1 MTKLNQCIIYGT
13 KGLREEYY
21 EEWGV
26 VSDKVIQKTTLSG
39 HNILYAHNLVKYVIY
54 LILTFWKPADT
65 GPSFC
70 AAVSS
75 SSTFS
80 RPLLTACISSAKFFS
95 WIYSYGNKDER
106 RINELCFS
114 SHQPMHKLFKCNYLG
129 CSIKIDILWMLL
141 LNDQDPSHN
150 PVTLAFSRQGA
161 N

>member
-1 MTKLNQCIIYGT
+1 MRSEEPCVVRLFRRQLSQGIIFY
-13 KGLREEYY
+13 
-21 EEWGV
+21 
-26 VSDKVIQKTTLSG
+26 I
-39 HNILYAHNLVKYVIY
+39 APNLVIYVIY

-106 RINELCFS
+106 RMKELRFS
-114 SHQPMHKLFKCNYLG
+114 SHQPMHKWFKCNYLR
-129 CSIKIDILWMLL
+129 CLNQIDILWMLL
-141 LNDQDPSHN
+141 LNDQDPCRN
-150 PVTLAFSRQGA
+150 QVTLAFSRKGA
-161 N
+161 K